1 MHLVSTQANMLHYKT
16 VVNEVKIISLTI
28 SSIHVYMCGDI
39 LIYEISCINI
49 EMINI
54 AISNI
59 ARR

>member
-1 MHLVSTQANMLHYKT
+1 MLHYKT